1 MSLATN
7 VSDGFTAVGTEVKRT
22 RTWINGNAADLSA
35 LTTTAKS
42 DLVAAVNEVKITAD
56 AAAGG
61 GIAID
66 DTQARADATWSSSKI
81 DTELDGKAATA
92 HTHASGDVT
101 GLAAVA
107 TSGSYTDLTATPTI
121 PSTYDEL
128 SGTLPASDVTGLSAV
143 ATSGSY
149 ADLSATPAIPSTYAD
164 LSGTVPAAALPSLAI
179 TEYLGEVAS
188 EAAMLAL
195 VGQRGDWATRTD
207 LGTDWILT
215 GDDASLIGSWREMT
229 TPASPVS
236 SVNGR
241 TGAVTGLA
249 EAANVGDHTTDFVA
263 AFTAALA

>member
-7 VSDGFTAVGTEVKRT
+7 VHDGFTTVGTEVKRV
-22 RTWINGNAADLSA
+22 RTWINGNAVDLSA

-42 DLVAAVNEVKITAD
+42 DLVAAVNEVKTTAD

-61 GIAID
+61 GISID
-66 DTQARADATWSSSKI
+66 DTQARPDATWSSTKI
-81 DTELDGKAATA
+81 DTELGGKADDA
-92 HTHASGDVT
+92 HTH
-101 GLAAVA
+101 
-107 TSGSYTDLTATPTI
+107 
-121 PSTYDEL
+121 
-128 SGTLPASDVTGLSAV
+128 PASDVTGLATV

-149 ADLSATPAIPSTYAD
+149 ADLTATPAIPSTYAD
-164 LSGTVPAAALPSLAI
+164 LTGTIPAAALPSLAI
-179 TEYLGEVAS
+179 TEYLGEVVS

-195 VGQRGDWATRTD
+195 SGQRGDWATRTD

-215 GDDASLIGSWREMT
+215 ADDAALIGSWREMT

-249 EAANVGDHTTDFVA
+249 EAADIGTWTEGGFVA
-263 AFTAALA
+263 AFTNALA